1 MIITEAFVT
10 KNLLPGITVGHDDIL
25 TSCTKLSCGSMR
37 ANEECGKKYRQSDN
51 FYHVTS
57 ARDSPLE
64 HRRRKTASISS
75 SQKGDKSMLLK
86 SVVKMRSDT
95 ERKQIS
101 SEAGKT
107 SIGATETTTIA
118 GRVISIKQNTV
129 SRS

>member
-1 MIITEAFVT
+1 MM
-10 KNLLPGITVGHDDIL
+10 
-25 TSCTKLSCGSMR
+25 TSCTKPSCGSLK

-95 ERKQIS
+95 ERKQIL

-107 SIGATETTTIA
+107 SIGATETTIIA
-118 GRVISIKQNTV
+118 GRVIGIKQNTV
-129 SRS
+129 SLSIYSENQASS